1 MKLNYPARFSPN
13 EQNVAGMVKVCS
25 VLLKHLFFTQY
36 AKEMKDEIHQINATG
51 EKGQGS
57 DL

>member
-1 MKLNYPARFSPN
+1 MKLNYPARFSQN
-13 EQNVAGMVKVCS
+13 EQNVADMVKACS

-36 AKEMKDEIHQINATG
+36 AKEMKDEIHQINATDD
-51 EKGQGS
+51 KGQGS